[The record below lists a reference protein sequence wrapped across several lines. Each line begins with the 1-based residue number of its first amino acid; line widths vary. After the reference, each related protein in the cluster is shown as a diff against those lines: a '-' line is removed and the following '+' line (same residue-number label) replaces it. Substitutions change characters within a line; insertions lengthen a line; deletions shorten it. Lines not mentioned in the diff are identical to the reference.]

1 MMISKIL
8 IIASATRE
16 ASVSILD
23 AFQLIQ
29 SAHSERPAGRAVK
42 VIFVSYLSDLFKGRL
57 GFNTLTHWVKEEKE
71 CLERVKS
78 YFTRMDIP
86 YDFKVI
92 TIPPWEAVFNE
103 INEINDGVH
112 HLVILQGEF
121 LKMLRKNEAYC
132 GLCTD
137 VISKLKC
144 PIWVI
149 NSDEET
155 SCPPLNL

>member
-8 IIASATRE
+8 IIASATRD
-16 ASVSILD
+16 ASISIWD

-29 SAHSERPAGRAVK
+29 KDQPAVK
-42 VIFVSYLSDLFKGRL
+42 VIFVSYLTDLFKGRL

-86 YDFKVI
+86 YDFEVI
-92 TIPPWEAVFNE
+92 TIPPWEMVFNE
-103 INEINDGVH
+103 IKDGIR

-121 LKMLRKNEAYC
+121 LKMWRKDEASC
-132 GLCTD
+132 GLCSD
-137 VISKLKC
+137 VISRLKC
-144 PIWVI
+144 PILVI
-149 NSDEET
+149 NFDEET
-155 SCPPLNL
+155 SCPPLNLRNS

>member
-1 MMISKIL
+1 MISNIL
-8 IIASATRE
+8 IIASATRD

-29 SAHSERPAGRAVK
+29 KDQPAVK
-42 VIFVSYLSDLFKGRL
+42 VIFVSYLTDLFKGRL
-57 GFNTLTHWVKEEKE
+57 GFNTLTYWVKEEKE

-86 YDFKVI
+86 YDFEVI
-92 TIPPWEAVFNE
+92 TIPPWEMVFNE
-103 INEINDGVH
+103 IKDGVH

-121 LKMLRKNEAYC
+121 LKMWRKDGANC
-132 GLCTD
+132 GLCSD

-144 PIWVI
+144 PILVI
-149 NSDEET
+149 NSEEET
-155 SCPPLNL
+155 SCPTFNLRNS

>member
-23 AFQLIQ
+23 AFQIIQ
-29 SAHSERPAGRAVK
+29 KDQPTVK
-42 VIFVSYLSDLFKGRL
+42 VIFVSYLTDLFKGRL

-86 YDFKVI
+86 YDFEVI
-92 TIPPWEAVFNE
+92 TIPPWEMVFNE
-103 INEINDGVH
+103 IKNGVH

-121 LKMLRKNEAYC
+121 LKMWRKDEANC
-132 GLCTD
+132 GLCSD

-144 PIWVI
+144 PILVI

-155 SCPPLNL
+155 SCPPLNLRNS